1 MEHDSVSADVG
12 LLEQRLDQILIVRSA
27 VCAKV
32 NRLGRNIERLDIMNV
47 NYSGLLSK
55 NEDTDIAEAVMR
67 LKMHEHV
74 YEAALATGARIL
86 QTTLVNYL
94 R

>member
-1 MEHDSVSADVG
+1 ME
-12 LLEQRLDQILIVRSA
+12 
-27 VCAKV
+27 
-32 NRLGRNIERLDIMNV
+32 V

-55 NEDTDIAEAVMR
+55 NEDADIAEAVMR
-67 LKMHEHV
+67 LKMNEH
-74 YEAALATGARIL
+74 EAALATSARIL